1 MTRKGKVAVIAYN
14 GVDGACAAAV
24 ALLRFPDADVIPT
37 SARRIGVTLGSLQ
50 GKGYREVHVCGV
62 GVFCDWGELTGA
74 AQALKSAGVSLVWHC
89 GRGYLDGQLDGFRAV
104 CTPTFHDAGTN
115 TAAMG
120 VTLDAPTGEVRSR
133 LEALA
138 AFDTHLPKPR
148 PVTQATRDQS
158 QWLDLI
164 ESALAQY
171 FKFQDAAPYVHAI
184 RCLATCTMGEPERRL
199 IDAFRRTG
207 YKHLL
212 YGQSESL
219 RKLKERIQRCAD
231 ANRPVIITGE
241 SGVGKEHVAHLLWE
255 RGPRALGPL
264 IPVNCSLYAG
274 NTALANSDLFGH
286 KKGAFTGA
294 DRDRKGK
301 FVEADGGVLFL
312 DELGELPMEVQAKLL
327 RVVEDGKVTPEG
339 ADRYETQV
347 DVGII
352 AATNRDL
359 VSMVRRG
366 AFRADLYHRLATLC
380 IHVPP
385 LRDRKGDIRTIV
397 EQRLE
402 TLATEGHSR
411 NLSRKEWTLLTE
423 YDWPGNVR
431 QLIKLLDR
439 AVLLDMTIDEA
450 IQEERELG
458 EVREGDDDD
467 ELSLLPTDRRSVRP
481 MEDVQ
486 RDYARQ
492 AWILHDKNYSATAR
506 ALGVAENTLRYN
518 YLK

>member
-1 MTRKGKVAVIAYN
+1 
-14 GVDGACAAAV
+14 
-24 ALLRFPDADVIPT
+24 
-37 SARRIGVTLGSLQ
+37 
-50 GKGYREVHVCGV
+50 
-62 GVFCDWGELTGA
+62 
-74 AQALKSAGVSLVWHC
+74 
-89 GRGYLDGQLDGFRAV
+89 
-104 CTPTFHDAGTN
+104 
-115 TAAMG
+115 
-120 VTLDAPTGEVRSR
+120 
-133 LEALA
+133 
-138 AFDTHLPKPR
+138 
-148 PVTQATRDQS
+148 
-158 QWLDLI
+158 
-164 ESALAQY
+164 
-171 FKFQDAAPYVHAI
+171 
-184 RCLATCTMGEPERRL
+184 
-199 IDAFRRTG
+199 
-207 YKHLL
+207 
-212 YGQSESL
+212 
-219 RKLKERIQRCAD
+219 
-231 ANRPVIITGE
+231 
-241 SGVGKEHVAHLLWE
+241 
-255 RGPRALGPL
+255 
-264 IPVNCSLYAG
+264 
-274 NTALANSDLFGH
+274 
-286 KKGAFTGA
+286 
-294 DRDRKGK
+294 
-301 FVEADGGVLFL
+301 VLFL